1 MIGAHIDVILIV
13 TGALTAVAL
22 LQFVAPVP
30 MLHIIY
36 GAAPTDEVSLALARH
51 WGLLIF
57 LIGVLLIY
65 AAFHPAV
72 REPATLLAA
81 VEKIALGVGV
91 LCTPLRRHPVAAAIA
106 AGDSLIALVYVLYLT
121 GF

>member
-13 TGALTAVAL
+13 TGALTAGAV
-22 LQFVAPVP
+22 LQFIAPVP
-30 MLHIIY
+30 MLRAIY
-36 GAAPTDEVSLALARH
+36 GAAPADEVSLALARH

-72 REPATLLAA
+72 REPAALLAA

-91 LCTPLRRHPVAAAIA
+91 FSTPLRRHPVAAAIA
-106 AGDSLIALVYVLYLT
+106 AVDSLIALVYALYLT